1 MDLDNDYAN
10 KLIEMMVDFETKLQD
25 SAFIKKME
33 EEEKIMENL
42 DLESMMGPRVN
53 DALFWAEHL
62 TKERT
67 TMSKKISNF
76 YGTDVYINEN
86 EESIVVKHI
95 YEEKNEVCI
104 FDIRTGK
111 LIRGSFSDDER
122 YDDVIEWIN
131 DNKVELLQMCRN
143 NNFYEIEGID

>member
-53 DALFWAEHL
+53 DALFWAEHS
-62 TKERT
+62 TEVQA
-67 TMSKKISNF
+67 
-76 YGTDVYINEN
+76 GTRACSRE
-86 EESIVVKHI
+86 
-95 YEEKNEVCI
+95 
-104 FDIRTGK
+104 
-111 LIRGSFSDDER
+111 
-122 YDDVIEWIN
+122 
-131 DNKVELLQMCRN
+131 
-143 NNFYEIEGID
+143 